1 MLQVNSTSEGTRN
14 QKAEDFTEC
23 LGVVNMN
30 GSPLTKKSNDS
41 YQESDI
47 VEEILIDVEAEASS
61 CCNIYLEHSFSL
73 DASAGYSIRE
83 SH

>member
-1 MLQVNSTSEGTRN
+1 MSEGTRN
-14 QKAEDFTEC
+14 QSAEDFTEC

-47 VEEILIDVEAEASS
+47 VEEILIDA
-61 CCNIYLEHSFSL
+61 NKLIHN
-73 DASAGYSIRE
+73 
-83 SH
+83 HT